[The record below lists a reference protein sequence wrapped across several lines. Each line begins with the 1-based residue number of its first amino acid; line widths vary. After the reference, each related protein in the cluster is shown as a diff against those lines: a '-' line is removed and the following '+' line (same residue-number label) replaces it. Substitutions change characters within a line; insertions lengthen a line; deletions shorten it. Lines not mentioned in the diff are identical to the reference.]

1 MKGGN
6 NMNRNLYRI
15 IFNKAR
21 NLFIVVSELVK
32 SHQMVASNK
41 NKVEIIHQKH
51 DSIYP
56 AKSFKIKPLIFIS
69 YVALG
74 MVSLID
80 SSYANNIVV
89 DKSAIINQRPNINQ
103 LSNGTNVI
111 NIATPSSSGVSHNK
125 YTQFDVSKNGVIL
138 NNSSNGSKTQLA
150 GYINGNPLLKQGAK
164 VILNEVNSPNISQ
177 LNGYIEVAG
186 QKAQVII
193 ANPAG
198 ITCNGCGF
206 INADRAT
213 LTTGK
218 PLVENGKLTGYQV
231 ERGHIYVTGQGLK
244 NTGQDYTDI
253 IARSVKINAE
263 LWANKE
269 INVIAGQNI
278 VRTDLSF
285 TENKKNNIYQD
296 KYAFGID
303 VSALGGMYAGKITL
317 SANEQ
322 GVGVRNSGTLG
333 VSAGD
338 LNINTKGKIV
348 NNNYISAKGSINVN
362 SSAFENNMTITS
374 GKNLNI
380 KSHEVNNFGKISAGE
395 QFTADSSTI
404 INTNNIKSKN
414 VQLKEV
420 KQFKNYGVI
429 EASNDLNIKAGT
441 IHNANKILAEK
452 NIAISSSS
460 LFNDKQSLIQSN
472 TQNISFDSNN
482 FENQGTIKSYHLYV
496 NSQHFINKSTGNIEI
511 GKYIGL
517 KGSTFDNYGLVKS
530 SLDLNSSV
538 NYLNNFGKLS
548 SEHIKIDASGFKN
561 DGKGELFANA
571 ISLSSTNFENHNY
584 INATKILNLTVK
596 DNFYNQGIL
605 SAKEKLNFSTYKLKN
620 DWNGRIVAN
629 EISISSSQKLENHN
643 LIEGG
648 SNLTIN
654 AKDLYNQ
661 GKLNS
666 YGEIFFKGLNF
677 KNDWNGRVAA
687 KKISLSSEKVEN
699 HNSISAVNDLA
710 ITATNLYNQGDLSS
724 DNSVLISQGYFK
736 NDWNGFVKGK
746 NITITG
752 QNLENH
758 NQVNAEK
765 LLSINSTKVYNQG
778 MLASKQTLDTNSNY
792 LKNDWKGQM
801 QGYDINISGEKFE
814 NHNIVDVYKT
824 MSIKSK
830 DVYNQG
836 KLISEHFIDFTPTK
850 LFNDWKGE
858 IIAGQGVKFA
868 GKEFENHNF
877 IKSSDTININ
887 ADKVY
892 NQGQII
898 ANNQM
903 FLKAKKVNNDWNGK
917 IYSNTIHIK
926 VPELINGGFIIGDIK
941 HDEF

>member
-6 NMNRNLYRI
+6 KMNRNLYRI

-56 AKSFKIKPLIFIS
+56 TKSFKIKPLIFIS
-69 YVALG
+69 YIALG

-80 SSYANNIVV
+80 SSYANNIVA
-89 DKSAIINQRPNINQ
+89 DKSANRNQRPDVYQ
-103 LSNGTNVI
+103 LSNGTYVS

-125 YTQFDVSKNGVIL
+125 YTQFDVAKNGVIL
-138 NNSSNGSKTQLA
+138 NNSPDGSKTQLA
-150 GYINGNPLLKQGAK
+150 GYLSGNALIKQSAK

-218 PLVENGKLTGYQV
+218 PLVKDGKLTGYQV

-269 INVIAGQNI
+269 INVIAGQNN
-278 VRTDLSF
+278 VGTDLSF
-285 TENKKNNIYQD
+285 TENKKDNIYED
-296 KYAFGID
+296 KYNFGID

-338 LNINTKGKIV
+338 LNINTKGMIV

-472 TQNISFDSNN
+472 TQNISLDSNN

-496 NSQHFINKSTGNIEI
+496 NSQHFINQSTGNIEI

-530 SLDLNSSV
+530 SLDLESSV
-538 NYLNNFGKLS
+538 NYLNNYGKLS
-548 SEHIKIDASGFKN
+548 SDRIKIDASEFKN
-561 DGKGELFANA
+561 AGKGELFANA
-571 ISLSSTNFENHNY
+571 ISLSSSNFENHNY

-620 DWNGRIVAN
+620 DWNGTIVAN

-643 LIEGG
+643 LIEGL

-654 AKDLYNQ
+654 ANDLYNQ
-661 GKLNS
+661 GKLRS

-677 KNDWNGRVAA
+677 KNDWNGRVSA
-687 KKISLSSEKVEN
+687 KKISLSSEKLEN
-699 HNSISAVNDLA
+699 HNSISAVSDLA

-752 QNLENH
+752 QNFENH

-765 LLSINSTKVYNQG
+765 LLSINSIKVYNQG
-778 MLASKQTLDTNSNY
+778 TLASKQTLDTNSNY

-858 IIAGQGVKFA
+858 IIARQGVNFA
-868 GKEFENHNF
+868 GKELENHNF

-898 ANNQM
+898 ANNKM

>member
-21 NLFIVVSELVK
+21 NVFIVVSELVK

-41 NKVEIIHQKH
+41 NKVGIIHQKH
-51 DSIYP
+51 GSIYP

-69 YVALG
+69 YIALG

-80 SSYANNIVV
+80 SCYATNIVA
-89 DKSAIINQRPNINQ
+89 DKTADRSQRPDIYQHSDGIKIINI
-103 LSNGTNVI
+103 TN
-111 NIATPSSSGVSHNK
+111 PSSSGVSHNK
-125 YTQFDVSKNGVIL
+125 YTQFDVSKKGVIL
-138 NNSSNGSKTQLA
+138 NNGTDRYATQLVEFV
-150 GYINGNPLLKQGAK
+150 NGNISLTQSAK

-269 INVIAGQNI
+269 INVIAGQNN
-278 VRTDLSF
+278 VGTDLSF
-285 TENKKNNIYQD
+285 TENKKDNIYED
-296 KYAFGID
+296 KYNFGID

-338 LNINTKGKIV
+338 LNINTKGMIV
-348 NNNYISAKGSINVN
+348 NNHYISAKGSINVN

-496 NSQHFINKSTGNIEI
+496 NSQHFINQSTGNIEI

-530 SLDLNSSV
+530 SLDLESSV
-538 NYLNNFGKLS
+538 NYLNNYGKLS
-548 SEHIKIDASGFKN
+548 SDRIKIDASEFKN
-561 DGKGELFANA
+561 AGKGELFANA
-571 ISLSSTNFENHNY
+571 ISLSSSNFENHNY

-629 EISISSSQKLENHN
+629 EISISSSEKLENHN
-643 LIEGG
+643 LIEGYN
-648 SNLTIN
+648 NLTIN
-654 AKDLYNQ
+654 ATDLYNQ
-661 GKLNS
+661 G
-666 YGEIFFKGLNF
+666 E
-677 KNDWNGRVAA
+677 
-687 KKISLSSEKVEN
+687 LSSFK
-699 HNSISAVNDLA
+699 SA
-710 ITATNLYNQGDLSS
+710 
-724 DNSVLISQGYFK
+724 LISQGYFK
-736 NDWNGFVKGK
+736 NDWNGFVKGS

-752 QNLENH
+752 KNFENH
-758 NQVNAEK
+758 NQVTAEK
-765 LLSINSTKVYNQG
+765 LLSIDSTKVYNQG
-778 MLASKQTLDTNSNY
+778 TLASEQTLNTNSDY
-792 LKNDWKGQM
+792 LINDWKGQM

-836 KLISEHFIDFTPTK
+836 KLISEHVIDFTPTK

-858 IIAGQGVKFA
+858 IIAGLGVDFA
-868 GKEFENHNF
+868 GKELENHNL

-898 ANNQM
+898 ANNKM